1 MEIDLSAIPID
12 NPVAFA
18 WWFFKTIGWI
28 FPVFLIMYGSILG
41 WQLYIRSLYR
51 KQRKYVLLAV
61 DIPKDNEQTLR
72 AVENFFSHM
81 SGAHQPLKW
90 HHLWWRGEVPD
101 SFGFE
106 IVSIGGY
113 IQYIIHCVDIYRD
126 FVEAAIY
133 AQYPGAEITEVED
146 YTERWKDV
154 KFPNEHY
161 QLFGTELK
169 LTNKEV
175 YPIITYKEFEDS
187 LSQELKDPLAGVLEA
202 MGKIGPEEEL
212 WLQILITPADNDWGK
227 AADPVIQKLI
237 GAKVETKKS
246 LLDYIFD
253 IPGIIMEGINPP
265 AEGTKSKDAFGNEPP
280 NKLLY
285 MTKGEQEGV
294 AAIQNKT
301 GKIGFHTR
309 VRWIYIAPKEKY
321 RVQKALHTLYG
332 AFKQYNT
339 LGLNGFK
346 NDTRYLTAAIVFF
359 KKTRLNIRRN
369 RILYRYRWRG
379 HWFAPGEYG
388 FILNTEELASLWHF
402 PMITVKA
409 PLLSK
414 TEAKKAEPPITLPR
428 EIPQFLPD
436 VKNTDKKN
444 KKAGPPDNL
453 PT

>member
-1 MEIDLSAIPID
+1 MEIDLSAIPMDSPI
-12 NPVAFA
+12 ALA
-18 WWFFKTIGWI
+18 WWFFKNIGWI
-28 FPVFLIMYGSILG
+28 FPVFLVMYGSILG

-51 KQRKYVLLAV
+51 KQRKYILLAV
-61 DIPKDNEQTLR
+61 DIPKDNEQTLK
-72 AVENFFSHM
+72 AVENFFAHM

-113 IQYIIHCVDIYRD
+113 IQYIIHCVEIYRD

-133 AQYPGAEITEVED
+133 AQYPGAEISEVED
-146 YTERWKDV
+146 YTERWKNV
-154 KFPNEHY
+154 KFPNDKY

-169 LTNKEV
+169 LTNKDV

-187 LSQELKDPLAGVLEA
+187 LSQELKDPLSGVLEA
-202 MGKIGPEEEL
+202 MGKIGSEEEL
-212 WLQILITPADNDWGK
+212 WLQILVTPADNDWGK
-227 AADPVIQKLI
+227 AAEPVINKLI
-237 GAKVETKKS
+237 GAKTKPKKN
-246 LLDYIFD
+246 LFDYIFD
-253 IPGIIMEGINPP
+253 IPGIVADAITP
-265 AEGTKSKDAFGNEPP
+265 APADGKKPSSAGKEEP
-280 NKLLY
+280 NQLLY
-285 MTKGEQEGV
+285 MTKGEQETV
-294 AAIQNKT
+294 AAIQHKS

-309 VRWIYIAPKEKY
+309 VRWVYIAPKEKY
-321 RVQKALHTLYG
+321 NVYKALHTMYG

-346 NDTRYLTAAIVFF
+346 NDSRYLTAAIVFF

-369 RILYRYRWRG
+369 KILYRYRWRG
-379 HWFAPGEYG
+379 HWFSPGEYG

-414 TEAKKAEPPITLPR
+414 TEAKKSEPPITLPR
-428 EIPQFLPD
+428 ETPQIFLEVD
-436 VKNTDKKN
+436 STN
-444 KKAGPPDNL
+444 KKSGPPNNL
-453 PT
+453 PTK